1 MIMKNKKGKFF
12 VLEGGE
18 GSGKSTQIRKIQEYF
33 GARVLITR
41 EPGGSPYA
49 EEIRALIL
57 NSENAKQAE
66 AKTHF
71 ALFWAA
77 RADHLKNTIIPAI
90 TRGQNVLVDRFDS
103 STYAYQIFAQ
113 EASELKDFFWNMR
126 RFYLGKYVPN
136 RYFFLDVEPRVG
148 LSRKQKQKSVVLN
161 HFDERDVQFH
171 TRMRRGLLDF
181 FKQVSHSTI
190 DASPPFDTVTQAL
203 VAEMKKYLM

>member
-1 MIMKNKKGKFF
+1 MKNKKGKFF

-33 GARVLITR
+33 GVRVLITR

-49 EEIRALIL
+49 EEIRSIIL
-57 NSENAKQAE
+57 NSKNAGQAD

-77 RADHLKNTIIPAI
+77 RADHLKNTIIPALA
-90 TRGQNVLVDRFDS
+90 RGQNVLVDRFDS

-113 EASELKDFFWNMR
+113 KASELKGFFWEMR
-126 RFYLGKYVPN
+126 RFYLGKYVPA
-136 RYFFLDVEPRVG
+136 RYFFLDVKPRVG
-148 LSRKQKQKSVVLN
+148 LSRKQQQTGEKLN

-181 FKQVSHSTI
+181 FKQVPHSTI
-190 DASPPFDTVTQAL
+190 DANPQFDTVTKAL
-203 VAEMKKYLM
+203 AAELKKYII

>member
-1 MIMKNKKGKFF
+1 MKNKKGRFF

-18 GSGKSTQIRKIQEYF
+18 GSGKSTQIRKIQECF
-33 GARVLITR
+33 GARILITR

-49 EEIRALIL
+49 EEIRSLIL
-57 NSENAKQAE
+57 NSENAKQAD

-77 RADHLKNTIIPAI
+77 RADHLKNTIIPALA
-90 TRGQNVLVDRFDS
+90 RGQNVLVDRFDS

-113 EASELKDFFWNMR
+113 KASGLRDFFWDMR
-126 RFYLGKYVPN
+126 RFYLGKNIPA
-136 RYFFLDVEPRVG
+136 RYFFLDVEPHIG
-148 LSRKQKQKSVVLN
+148 LSRKQKQKGEILN

-181 FKQVSHSTI
+181 FKQVPCSTI
-190 DASPPFDTVTQAL
+190 DANLPFDTVTQAL
-203 VAEMKKYLM
+203 VAKLKKYII